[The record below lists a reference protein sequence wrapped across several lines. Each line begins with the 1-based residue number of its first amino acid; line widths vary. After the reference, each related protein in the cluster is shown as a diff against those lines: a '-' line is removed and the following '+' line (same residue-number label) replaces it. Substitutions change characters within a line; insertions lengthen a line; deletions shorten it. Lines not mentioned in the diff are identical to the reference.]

1 MENRNYRTNSLERT
15 LVNGIELGGHKY
27 VRSVILE
34 CKNQILFP
42 VFLIDFHSNHVV
54 RTGKLDETAERERRN
69 VVKAMTKPFRY
80 DLEFDKNLPK
90 EFQID
95 ETVHMCT

>member
-1 MENRNYRTNSLERT
+1 MQKPNFISGL
-15 LVNGIELGGHKY
+15 
-27 VRSVILE
+27 
-34 CKNQILFP
+34 
-42 VFLIDFHSNHVV
+42 LIDFHLNHVV

-90 EFQID
+90 NFQID